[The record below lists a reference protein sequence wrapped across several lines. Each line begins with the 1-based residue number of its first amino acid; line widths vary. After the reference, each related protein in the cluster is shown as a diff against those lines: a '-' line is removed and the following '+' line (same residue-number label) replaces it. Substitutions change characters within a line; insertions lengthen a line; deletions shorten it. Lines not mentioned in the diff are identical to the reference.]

1 MSACFGLAVHG
12 LQGSSQLAGWGP
24 PCLQEQ
30 GPCPVL
36 CSLGVLTASPTATW
50 DQVASL
56 QPSATPSHQS
66 VHLPGTQRQ
75 LHSSRAGDIPN

>member
-36 CSLGVLTASPTATW
+36 CSPGVLTASPTATW
-50 DQVASL
+50 ESLSAAISDSKSPERASARHPATAPQL
-56 QPSATPSHQS
+56 QGWRHP
-66 VHLPGTQRQ
+66 
-75 LHSSRAGDIPN
+75 